1 MEDKAKNNTGKDR
14 QSASAPLWVI
24 VTAAVVL
31 VAVVGLLA
39 WGLGSS
45 APQALQ
51 VGKPVP
57 DFKLTTFDNQ
67 VIDTADLRG
76 KVVLVNIWASW
87 CGPCAN
93 EARYLEEAWQHFRD
107 SGKVVFL
114 GINWNDVEPKALDF
128 LQRYEVTYP
137 NGMDYENRINRIFRN
152 TGVPETFILDPQGV
166 LVSYTSGEF
175 GSTEEII
182 NLINPYVKK

>member
-1 MEDKAKNNTGKDR
+1 MEARETNNTGKDR
-14 QSASAPLWVI
+14 QNASAPLWAI
-24 VTAAVVL
+24 AAAAVVL

-39 WGLGSS
+39 WGLSSS

-57 DFKLTTFDNQ
+57 DFKLTTFEDQ
-67 VIDTADLRG
+67 VIDSADLRG

-93 EARYLEEAWQHFRD
+93 EARYLEEAWQHFRN
-107 SGKVVFL
+107 SGQVVFL

-137 NGMDYENRINRIFRN
+137 NGMDYENRINRVFRN
-152 TGVPETFILDPQGV
+152 TGVPETFILDAEGV
-166 LVSYTSGEF
+166 LVAYTSGEF
-175 GSTEEII
+175 TSAVEII
-182 NLINPYVKK
+182 NLINPYVNK